1 MAKSSAVMQLRVD
14 DRLKSDFAVAARAQN
29 ATPSQALRA
38 LMADYIR
45 QSQRREAERQFM
57 SFAAAP
63 DADETMNDVASVQEW
78 LFD

>member
-45 QSQRREAERQFM
+45 QSQRREAERQCRRV
-57 SFAAAP
+57 AAAP
-63 DADETMNDVASVQEW
+63 DADATMNDVASVQEW

>member
-29 ATPSQALRA
+29 ATPSQELRS
-38 LMADYIR
+38 LMADYIL
-45 QSQRREAERQFM
+45 QSQRREAERQCRRV
-57 SFAAAP
+57 AAAP
-63 DADETMNDVASVQEW
+63 DADATMNDVASVQEW